1 MDLIVFVLNINVN
14 FKMFRKRAEE
24 REEER
29 QRKKSYYRQIAG
41 KNRPI
46 YLKLALLVN
55 YFTNYLSCFKFL

>member
-1 MDLIVFVLNINVN
+1 
-14 FKMFRKRAEE
+14 MFRKRAEE

-46 YLKLALLVN
+46 Y
-55 YFTNYLSCFKFL
+55 FKS

>member
-1 MDLIVFVLNINVN
+1 MDLIVFVLNLNVN

-46 YLKLALLVN
+46 Y
-55 YFTNYLSCFKFL
+55 FKS